1 MTRWTMMA
9 GVALLALPRMAA
21 AQDGITDPPRAGPR
35 LQAGVAVATDER
47 RRGLSWSGGRAVV
60 AGEASATIGALTGA
74 ARVTSLRGSTRA
86 DGADAVADLSLT
98 GGVDAGGVRFEA
110 GGVAH
115 LFGGAARRM
124 DYGELTLAARYAFGP
139 AQFEAGIDYA
149 PDQAAIGGDNAYLH
163 AGANAGI
170 PGTPWTVL
178 GAVGR
183 SFGGTSTDPRADRL
197 RPGGDY
203 DDWRIGVEHVRGPLV
218 LGLTYTG
225 TDLSDD
231 RFPGRLADRANSG
244 DRLTA
249 SARLRF

>member
-1 MTRWTMMA
+1 MMRWTMIA

-21 AQDGITDPPRAGPR
+21 AQGAITDPPHAGPR

-47 RRGLSWSGGRAVV
+47 RRGLSWSGGRAVI
-60 AGEASATIGALTGA
+60 AGEAAATIGAVTGA
-74 ARVTSLRGSTRA
+74 ARITALRGGARA

-98 GGVDAGGVRFEA
+98 GGIDAGGFRIEA

-115 LFGGAARRM
+115 LFGGARTRM

-149 PDQAAIGGDNAYLH
+149 PDQAAIGGDNAYVH
-163 AGANAGI
+163 AGATAGI

-178 GAVGR
+178 AGAGR
-183 SFGGTSTDPRADRL
+183 SFGGSGDPRADRL

-203 DDWRIGVEHVRGPLV
+203 GDWRIGVEHVRGPLV

-231 RFPGRLADRANSG
+231 RLPSRFADRANSG

-249 SARLRF
+249 SARLGF

>member
-1 MTRWTMMA
+1 MIRWTMIA

-21 AQDGITDPPRAGPR
+21 AQENITDPPSAGPHI
-35 LQAGVAVATDER
+35 QAGVSVATDER

-60 AGEASATIGALTGA
+60 AGEASATIGAVTGA
-74 ARVTSLRGSTRA
+74 ARVTSLRDSARA
-86 DGADAVADLSLT
+86 DGAEAVTDLSLT
-98 GGVDAGGVRFEA
+98 GGLDTGGFRIEA

-115 LFGGAARRM
+115 LFGGARTRM
-124 DYGELTLAARYAFGP
+124 DYGEVTLAARYTFGP
-139 AQFEAGIDYA
+139 ALFEAGIDYA
-149 PDQAAIGGDNAYLH
+149 PDQAAIGDDNAYLH
-163 AGANAGI
+163 ASASAGI

-183 SFGGTSTDPRADRL
+183 SFGGDATDPRADRL

-203 DDWRIGVEHVRGPLV
+203 GDWRVSVEHVRGPLV

-231 RFPGRLADRANSG
+231 RIPSRLADRANSG